1 MERYFGERE
10 GRGREEASIKGIKGL
25 MVAVTAEWA
34 PGGAGDLSITG
45 YTSLR

>member
-10 GRGREEASIKGIKGL
+10 GREEASIKGIKGL

-34 PGGAGDLSITG
+34 PEGAGDLSITG